1 MLFPEITAIV
11 HHVLF
16 HLPRRLRHH
25 YDLNTIQVFNHL
37 GHGSLEDFRGTL
49 YAEGQPCEPVTTN
62 WSVKGA

>member
-1 MLFPEITAIV
+1 MCCFIFRADYVI
-11 HHVLF
+11 
-16 HLPRRLRHH
+16 H